1 MYGLISSASSW
12 VKDPKF
18 PIAANIFIFYSLLA
32 EFYFGSSIVV
42 LKSSI
47 SQNPELNRKE
57 KTFSLEEARGLFA
70 IKMSKG
76 RN

>member
-1 MYGLISSASSW
+1 LPALGSKILSSQLLLTYL
-12 VKDPKF
+12 F
-18 PIAANIFIFYSLLA
+18 FYSLLA

-57 KTFSLEEARGLFA
+57 KKFSLEEERGLFA